1 MRKALDI
8 LPAAFRRRGFG
19 IAACLLLRAVLNLA
33 GVAALLPALALA
45 IDPARLH
52 EGAAGRIADAAGFA
66 SGEAFA
72 AAVCIGAVAIV
83 VAKNLLIMGLARRER
98 NYIFDL
104 YRTLSRRL
112 FVVYHDRGLSF
123 VKTSGTTALTRNINV
138 VCLAFTAGVLR
149 PAATIA
155 AEALL
160 LLLLAAAL
168 ALYAPLAALLAAA
181 IFLPAGWLYQQLVR
195 KRIDR
200 YGELEHRAQR
210 EKTRL
215 VAETFRGFAD
225 IEVNGAFPSLLRA
238 FDRAMDRVVE
248 TRRSESAMALL
259 PQMLTETGIA
269 VGLALLAAWG
279 FGSDIARKQLLF
291 GIFAIAALRL
301 MPSVRSILSAW
312 ASMRYNR
319 YTVDILHEALHD
331 GAEATDAAERPHRAD
346 ATVAQDDGPLPFERE
361 IALRNLAFRYADGE
375 RDILRDFTL
384 TIRKGERIGIRG
396 TSGVGKSTLVNL
408 LTGLYEPTAGHI
420 EIDGTPLTA
429 ANRRAWQRRIG
440 YVSQRIFLTEGS
452 LAENVAFGLS
462 AEETDRRR
470 VTEALDAARLHDFV
484 ASLPQGIDTPAGECG
499 CRLSGGQRQ
508 RIGIARALY
517 RNADLL
523 IFDEATSELDPATER
538 EVVRAIDRIAA
549 ARPGLTIL
557 IVAHRERTLEGC
569 DRILTIGTATPQNEG
584 GTTNDDL

>member
-19 IAACLLLRAVLNLA
+19 IAASLALRAVLNLA
-33 GVAALLPALALA
+33 GLAALLPVLALAL
-45 IDPARLH
+45 DPARLD
-52 EGAAGRIADAAGFA
+52 EGIAGRIGAAAGFA
-66 SGEAFA
+66 SREAFA
-72 AAVCIGAVAIV
+72 AAVCAAVVAIV
-83 VAKNLLIMGLARRER
+83 VMKNLLIMGLARIER
-98 NYIFDL
+98 NYVYDL

-112 FVVYHDRGLSF
+112 FIAYHDRGLSF
-123 VKTSGTTALTRNINV
+123 VKASGTTALARNVNA

-155 AEALL
+155 AETML

-181 IFLPAGWLYQQLVR
+181 ILLPAGWLYQRLVR
-195 KRIDR
+195 ERINR
-200 YGELEHRAQR
+200 YGELENRAQR
-210 EKTRL
+210 EKAQL

-225 IEVNGAFPSLLRA
+225 IEVNGAFPALLRA
-238 FDRAMDRVVE
+238 FDRAMERVVD
-248 TRRSESAMALL
+248 TRRSESAIALL
-259 PQMLTETGIA
+259 PQMLTETGLA
-269 VGLALLAAWG
+269 AGLALLAAWG
-279 FGSDIARKQLLF
+279 FGTDIAHRQLLF
-291 GIFAIAALRL
+291 GVFAIAALRL

-319 YTVDILHEALHD
+319 YTIDILHEALR
-331 GAEATDAAERPHRAD
+331 DAAEFSGHD
-346 ATVAQDDGPLPFERE
+346 APASDDRHPESLPFERE
-361 IALRNLAFRYADGE
+361 IALRDLSFRYADGAC
-375 RDILRDFTL
+375 DILHDFSL

-396 TSGVGKSTLVNL
+396 SSGAGKSTLVNL
-408 LTGLYEPTAGHI
+408 LTGLYEPTAGCI

-452 LAENVAFGLS
+452 LAETVAFGRT

-470 VTEALDAARLHDFV
+470 VIEALDAARLREFV
-484 ASLPQGIDTPAGECG
+484 DSLPAGIDTPAGECG

-523 IFDEATSELDPATER
+523 IFDEATSELDPATEQ
-538 EVVRAIDRIAA
+538 EVARAIDRIAA
-549 ARPGLTIL
+549 ARPGLTLL

-569 DRILTIGTATPQNEG
+569 DRIVTIGTAAPQHEPY
-584 GTTNDDL
+584 TTNDDL

>member
-19 IAACLLLRAVLNLA
+19 IAASLALRAVLNLA
-33 GVAALLPALALA
+33 GLAALLPVLALAL
-45 IDPARLH
+45 DPARLD
-52 EGAAGRIADAAGFA
+52 EGIAGRIGTAAGFA
-66 SGEAFA
+66 SREAFA
-72 AAVCIGAVAIV
+72 AAVCVAVVAIV
-83 VAKNLLIMGLARRER
+83 VTKNLLIMGLARIER
-98 NYIFDL
+98 NYVYDL

-112 FVVYHDRGLSF
+112 FIAYHDRGLSF
-123 VKTSGTTALTRNINV
+123 VKASGTTALARNVNA

-155 AEALL
+155 AETML

-181 IFLPAGWLYQQLVR
+181 ILLPAGWLYQRLVR
-195 KRIDR
+195 ERINR
-200 YGELEHRAQR
+200 YGELENRAQR
-210 EKTRL
+210 EKARL

-225 IEVNGAFPSLLRA
+225 IEVNGAFPALLRA
-238 FDRAMDRVVE
+238 FDRAMERVVD
-248 TRRSESAMALL
+248 TRRSESAIALL
-259 PQMLTETGIA
+259 PQMLTETGLA
-269 VGLALLAAWG
+269 AGLALLAAWG
-279 FGSDIARKQLLF
+279 FGTDIAHKQLLF
-291 GIFAIAALRL
+291 GVFAIAALRL

-319 YTVDILHEALHD
+319 YTIDILHEALR
-331 GAEATDAAERPHRAD
+331 DAAETSRDD
-346 ATVAQDDGPLPFERE
+346 APASDDRHPESLPFERE
-361 IALRNLAFRYADGE
+361 IALRDLSFRYADGAC
-375 RDILRDFTL
+375 DILHDFSL

-396 TSGVGKSTLVNL
+396 SSGAGKSTLVNL
-408 LTGLYEPTAGHI
+408 LTGLYEPTAGCI

-452 LAENVAFGLS
+452 LAENVAFGRT

-470 VTEALDAARLHDFV
+470 VIEALDAARLREFV
-484 ASLPQGIDTPAGECG
+484 DSLPAGIDTPAGECG

-523 IFDEATSELDPATER
+523 IFDEATSELDPATEQ
-538 EVVRAIDRIAA
+538 EVARAIDRIAA
-549 ARPGLTIL
+549 ARPGLTLL

-569 DRILTIGTATPQNEG
+569 DRIVTIGTAAPQHEPD
-584 GTTNDDL
+584 TTNDDL

>member
-1 MRKALDI
+1 MRKTLDI

-19 IAACLLLRAVLNLA
+19 IAVCLLLRAVLNLA
-33 GVAALLPALALA
+33 GLAALLPVLALAL
-45 IDPARLH
+45 DPARLD
-52 EGAAGRIADAAGFA
+52 EGVAGRIGDALGFA
-66 SGEAFA
+66 SEETFA
-72 AAVCIGAVAIV
+72 AAVCIAV
-83 VAKNLLIMGLARRER
+83 VAFVATKNLLIMGLARIER
-98 NYIFDL
+98 NYVFDL
-104 YRTLSRRL
+104 YRTLSHRL

-123 VKTSGTTALTRNINV
+123 VKASGTTALARNVNV

-155 AEALL
+155 AEAML

-181 IFLPAGWLYQQLVR
+181 IFLPAGWLYQRLVR
-195 KRIDR
+195 ERINR
-200 YGELEHRAQR
+200 YGELENRAQR
-210 EKTRL
+210 EKARL

-225 IEVNGAFPSLLRA
+225 IEVNGAFPALLRA

-248 TRRSESAMALL
+248 TRRSESAVALL
-259 PQMLTETGIA
+259 PQMLTETGLA
-269 VGLALLAAWG
+269 VGLALLTAWG
-279 FGSDIARKQLLF
+279 FGTDVAHKQLLF

-331 GAEATDAAERPHRAD
+331 DIAAAEAPEKPECAD
-346 ATVAQDDGPLPFERE
+346 ATAARHDEPLRFERE
-361 IALRNLAFRYADGE
+361 IALRDLSFRYADGE
-375 RDILRDFTL
+375 RDILHSFSL
-384 TIRKGERIGIRG
+384 TIRKGERIGVRG
-396 TSGVGKSTLVNL
+396 TSGAGKSTLVNL
-408 LTGLYEPTAGHI
+408 LTGLYEPTAGSI

-440 YVSQRIFLTEGS
+440 YVSQRIFLTDGS
-452 LAENVAFGLS
+452 LAENVAFGRT

-470 VTEALDAARLHDFV
+470 VVEALDAAQLREFA
-484 ASLPQGIDTPAGECG
+484 ASLPAGIDTPAGECG

-523 IFDEATSELDPATER
+523 IFDEATSELDPATEQ
-538 EVVRAIDRIAA
+538 EVARAIDRIAA
-549 ARPGLTIL
+549 ARPGLTLL

-569 DRILTIGTATPQNEG
+569 DRIVTIGTAAPQREHD
-584 GTTNDDL
+584 TTNNDL

>member
-19 IAACLLLRAVLNLA
+19 IAASLALRAVLNLA
-33 GVAALLPALALA
+33 GLAALLPVLALAL
-45 IDPARLH
+45 DPARLD
-52 EGAAGRIADAAGFA
+52 EGIAGRIGAAAGFA
-66 SGEAFA
+66 SREAFA
-72 AAVCIGAVAIV
+72 AAVCAAVVAIV
-83 VAKNLLIMGLARRER
+83 VMKNLLIMGLARIER
-98 NYIFDL
+98 NYVYDL

-112 FVVYHDRGLSF
+112 FIAYHDRGLSF
-123 VKTSGTTALTRNINV
+123 VKASGTTALARNVNA

-155 AEALL
+155 AETML

-181 IFLPAGWLYQQLVR
+181 ILLPAGWLYQRLVR
-195 KRIDR
+195 ERINR
-200 YGELEHRAQR
+200 YGELENRAQR
-210 EKTRL
+210 EKAQL

-225 IEVNGAFPSLLRA
+225 IEVNGAFPALLRA
-238 FDRAMDRVVE
+238 FDRAMERVVD
-248 TRRSESAMALL
+248 TRRSESAIALL
-259 PQMLTETGIA
+259 PQMLTETGLA
-269 VGLALLAAWG
+269 AGLALLAAWG
-279 FGSDIARKQLLF
+279 FGTDIAHRQLLF
-291 GIFAIAALRL
+291 GVFAIAALRL

-319 YTVDILHEALHD
+319 YTIDILHEALR
-331 GAEATDAAERPHRAD
+331 DAAEFSGHD
-346 ATVAQDDGPLPFERE
+346 APASDDRHPESLPFERE
-361 IALRNLAFRYADGE
+361 IALRDLSFRYADGAC
-375 RDILRDFTL
+375 DILHDFSL

-396 TSGVGKSTLVNL
+396 SSGAGKSTLVNL
-408 LTGLYEPTAGHI
+408 LTGLYEPTAGCI

-452 LAENVAFGLS
+452 LAENVAFGRT

-470 VTEALDAARLHDFV
+470 VIEALDAARLREFV
-484 ASLPQGIDTPAGECG
+484 DSLPAGIDTPAGECG

-523 IFDEATSELDPATER
+523 IFDEATSELDPATEQ
-538 EVVRAIDRIAA
+538 EVARAIDRIAA
-549 ARPGLTIL
+549 ARPGLTLL

-569 DRILTIGTATPQNEG
+569 DRIVTIGTAAPQHEPY
-584 GTTNDDL
+584 TTNDDL

>member
-19 IAACLLLRAVLNLA
+19 IAASLALRAVLNLA
-33 GVAALLPALALA
+33 GLAALLPVLALAL
-45 IDPARLH
+45 DPARLD
-52 EGAAGRIADAAGFA
+52 EGIAGRIGAAAGFA
-66 SGEAFA
+66 SRETFA
-72 AAVCIGAVAIV
+72 AAVCAAVVAIV
-83 VAKNLLIMGLARRER
+83 VMKNLLIMGLARIER
-98 NYIFDL
+98 NYVYDL

-112 FVVYHDRGLSF
+112 FIAYHDRGLSF
-123 VKTSGTTALTRNINV
+123 VKASGTTALARNVNA

-155 AEALL
+155 AETML

-181 IFLPAGWLYQQLVR
+181 ILLPAGWLYQRLVR
-195 KRIDR
+195 ERINR
-200 YGELEHRAQR
+200 YGELENRAQR
-210 EKTRL
+210 EKAQL

-225 IEVNGAFPSLLRA
+225 IEVNGAFPALLRA
-238 FDRAMDRVVE
+238 FDRAMERVVD
-248 TRRSESAMALL
+248 TRRSESAIALL
-259 PQMLTETGIA
+259 PQMLTETGLA
-269 VGLALLAAWG
+269 AGLALLAAWG
-279 FGSDIARKQLLF
+279 FGTDIAHRQLLF
-291 GIFAIAALRL
+291 GVFAIAALRL

-319 YTVDILHEALHD
+319 YTIDILHEALR
-331 GAEATDAAERPHRAD
+331 DAAEFSGHD
-346 ATVAQDDGPLPFERE
+346 APASDDRHPESLPFERE
-361 IALRNLAFRYADGE
+361 IALRDLSFRYADGAC
-375 RDILRDFTL
+375 DILHDFSL

-396 TSGVGKSTLVNL
+396 SSGAGKSTLVNL
-408 LTGLYEPTAGHI
+408 LTGLYEPTAGCI

-452 LAENVAFGLS
+452 LAENVAFGRT

-470 VTEALDAARLHDFV
+470 VIEALDAARLREFV
-484 ASLPQGIDTPAGECG
+484 DSLPAGIDTPAGECG

-523 IFDEATSELDPATER
+523 IFDEATSELDPATEQ
-538 EVVRAIDRIAA
+538 EVARAIDRIAA
-549 ARPGLTIL
+549 ARPGLTLL

-569 DRILTIGTATPQNEG
+569 DRIVTIGTAAPQHEPY
-584 GTTNDDL
+584 TTNDDL